1 MARFFIDR
9 PIFAWVLAIITMLA
23 GIVAVLTLPI
33 AQHPTIAPPAIAI
46 TANYPGA
53 SSKTLEDTVTQVI
66 EQKMKGL
73 DRLSYIASTSE
84 STGSVTITLTFETGT
99 DPDTAQVQVQNKLSL
114 ATPLLPQEVQ
124 QQGVQV
130 AKSAANYLNV
140 LAFISEDGK
149 LSGSDLSDY
158 VAANVQD
165 PISRVDGVGD
175 TLLFGSQYAMRLW
188 LDPAKLNSFK
198 LTPLDVKA
206 AVQAQNAQVSA
217 GQLGG
222 LPAVP
227 GQQLNATITA
237 QTRLKTAE
245 EFEAILLRTQADGSA
260 VRLRDVARVEL
271 GSEGYTSVARFNGKP
286 AAGLA
291 IKLATGA
298 NALATV
304 KGIDAK
310 LEELSRFFPPGV
322 KVIKPY
328 DTTPFV
334 RISIEEVIKTLVE
347 AVVLVFL
354 VMYLF
359 LQNFRATLIPTI
371 AVPVV
376 LMGTFGVLAA
386 FGYSLNTLTML
397 AMVLAI
403 GLLVDDAIVV
413 VENVE
418 RVMSEEGL
426 SPLEATRKSMGQI
439 TGALV
444 GVALVLAAVFVPMAF
459 FGGSTG
465 VIYRQFT
472 VTIVSAMT
480 LSVLV
485 AMILTPALCATLLK
499 PVAKGHALATT
510 GFFGAFNRA
519 FDRGNRRYQ
528 GVVRHMLGRGWRY
541 MAGYAVLVAVVALVF
556 SKIPAGFLPEEDQGT
571 LFTLVQLPPGAT
583 QARTLEVLEQVDHHF
598 LVEQKDAVDSIFSV
612 AGFSFAGSGQNAG
625 FAFVKLKPWGDRV
638 RPELKAAAVA
648 NRAMAVLST
657 IRNASV
663 FAIVP
668 PAVSELGNASGF
680 DLMLQDRANLG
691 HAALM
696 QARNQLLGALM
707 KEPGLV
713 AVRPNGMEDAPE
725 FRLDIDEHKVGALGL
740 TMSDVNTTFSTAWGS
755 NYVNDFIDRG
765 RVKKVFLQA
774 DAPFRMLP
782 GDIDHWFVRNAAGTM
797 VPFSAFATA
806 GWTSG
811 SPRLERYNGV
821 PSVEILGMALP
832 GAMSSGQALD
842 LVERHAAALPAGIG
856 YEWTGV
862 SRQEREA
869 GGQAGLLYAVSIL
882 VVFLCLAALYES
894 WSIPFSV
901 ILVVPLGV
909 LGTLLGA
916 VLTWKMNDVYFQVGL
931 LTTVGLASKNAIL
944 IVEFAKELHAKGM
957 STLDAAI
964 AAARL
969 RLRPILM
976 TSLAFILGVLPLMV
990 SKGAGAGAQ
999 NALGTAVVGG
1009 MVSGTVLAIFFV
1021 PLFYV
1026 VVQGLFGRA
1035 KAPAVTPGEGGT
1047 STSTSTGTG
1056 NGTDTPTTPLLN
1068 EGH

>member
-33 AQHPTIAPPAIAI
+33 AQYPTIAPPAIAI

-598 LVEQKDAVDSIFSV
+598 LVEQKEAVDSIFSV

-648 NRAMAVLST
+648 NRAMQTLST

-944 IVEFAKELHAKGM
+944 IVEFAKELHAKGL

-1047 STSTSTGTG
+1047 DTG

>member
-23 GIVAVLTLPI
+23 GVMAVLTLPI
-33 AQHPTIAPPAIAI
+33 AQYPSIAPPAIAI
-46 TANYPGA
+46 SATYPGA
-53 SSKTLEDTVTQVI
+53 SSKTLEDSVTQVI

-73 DRLSYIASTSE
+73 DKLSYIASTSE
-84 STGSVTITLTFETGT
+84 SSGSVTITLTFENGT
-99 DPDTAQVQVQNKLSL
+99 DPDTAQVQVQNKLAL

-124 QQGVQV
+124 QQGVRV
-130 AKSAANYLNV
+130 TKSANNFLNV
-140 LAFISEDGK
+140 LAFVSEDGK
-149 LSGSDLSDY
+149 LNGSDLSDY

-165 PISRVDGVGD
+165 PISRVEGVGD
-175 TLLFGSQYAMRLW
+175 TMLFGSQYAMRIW
-188 LDPAKLNSFK
+188 LDPSKLNSFN
-198 LTPLDVKA
+198 LTPLDVKTA
-206 AVQAQNAQVSA
+206 IQAQNAQVSA

-222 LPAVP
+222 LPSTAS
-227 GQQLNATITA
+227 QQLNATITA
-237 QTRLKTAE
+237 QTRMKTAE
-245 EFEAILLRTQADGSA
+245 EFASILLRTQASGAA
-260 VRLRDVARVEL
+260 VRLSDVARIEL
-271 GSEGYTSVARFNGKP
+271 GGESYDSVARFNGKP

-298 NALATV
+298 NALNTV
-304 KGIDAK
+304 KAVDAK
-310 LEELSRFFPPGV
+310 LEELSKFFPQGM

-334 RISIEEVIKTLVE
+334 RISIEEVVKTLIE
-347 AVVLVFL
+347 AVALVFV

-376 LMGTFGVLAA
+376 LLGTFGVLAA
-386 FGYSLNTLTML
+386 FGYSINTLTML

-418 RVMSEEGL
+418 RVMGEEGL

-485 AMILTPALCATLLK
+485 AMVLTPALCATLLK
-499 PVAKGHALATT
+499 PVPKGHGLATK

-519 FDRGNRRYQ
+519 FDRSNRDYQ
-528 GVVRHMLGRGWRY
+528 SVVQRMLKRSGRW
-541 MAGYAVLVAVVALVF
+541 MVGYAIVVVAVGFVF
-556 SKIPAGFLPEEDQGT
+556 TKIPAGFLPDEDQGT
-571 LFTLVQLPPGAT
+571 LFAIVQLPPGAT
-583 QARTLEVLEQVDHHF
+583 QSNTVKVLDQVQHHF
-598 LVEQKDAVDSIFSV
+598 LEEQKDAVDAIFTV
-612 AGFSFAGSGQNAG
+612 AGFSFAGSGQNTG
-625 FAFVKLKPWGDRV
+625 FAFVKLKPWGDRTA
-638 RPELKAAAVA
+638 PGLKAQAVA
-648 NRAMAVLST
+648 NKAMGALSQ

-663 FAIVP
+663 FAFAP

-691 HAALM
+691 HDALM
-696 QARNQLLGALM
+696 AARNQLLGALM

-725 FRLDIDEHKVGALGL
+725 FRLEIDEHKAGSLGL
-740 TMSDVNTTFSTAWGS
+740 SMADINNTFSVAWGS
-755 NYVNDFIDRG
+755 SYVNDFLDKG

-774 DAPFRMLP
+774 DAPHRMVP
-782 GDIDHWFVRNAAGTM
+782 EDIDKWFVRNSSGTM
-797 VPFSAFATA
+797 VPFSAFSTSR
-806 GWTSG
+806 WTTG

-832 GAMSSGQALD
+832 GALSSGQALD
-842 LVERHAAALPAGIG
+842 LVERHAAELPAGIG
-856 YEWTGV
+856 FEWTGV

-869 GGQAGLLYAVSIL
+869 GGQAMLLYAVSIL

-901 ILVVPLGV
+901 LLVVPLGV
-909 LGTLLGA
+909 LGTLAAA

-944 IVEFAKELHAKGM
+944 IVEFAKELYAKGM
-957 STLDAAI
+957 PLVESAVT
-964 AAARL
+964 AARM

-976 TSLAFILGVLPLMV
+976 TSLAFILGVLPLML

-1021 PLFYV
+1021 PLFFV
-1026 VVQGLFGRA
+1026 IVQKLFGRKKQA
-1035 KAPAVTPGEGGT
+1035 TDSGAPMT
-1047 STSTSTGTG
+1047 S
-1056 NGTDTPTTPLLN
+1056 PVLL

>member
-23 GIVAVLTLPI
+23 GTVAVLTLPI
-33 AQHPTIAPPAIAI
+33 AQYPTIAPPAIAI

-99 DPDTAQVQVQNKLSL
+99 NPDTAQVQVQNKLAL

-130 AKSAANYLNV
+130 AKSANNFLNV
-140 LAFISEDGK
+140 LAFISEDGR
-149 LSGSDLSDY
+149 LNGSDLSDY

-165 PISRVDGVGD
+165 PISRVEGVGD
-175 TLLFGSQYAMRLW
+175 TTLFGSQYAMRIW
-188 LDPAKLNSFK
+188 LDPGKLNSFK

-227 GQQLNATITA
+227 SQQLNATITA
-237 QTRLKTAE
+237 QTRLKTAA

-271 GSEGYTSVARFNGKP
+271 GSESYATVAHFNGKP

-298 NALATV
+298 NALDTV

-310 LEELSRFFPPGV
+310 LEELSKFFPPGV

-334 RISIEEVIKTLVE
+334 RISIEEVIKTLIE

-376 LMGTFGVLAA
+376 LMGTFGVLAV

-528 GVVRHMLGRGWRY
+528 GIVQHMLGRGWRY
-541 MAGYAVLVAVVALVF
+541 MAGYAVLVAVVGFVF

-583 QARTLEVLEQVDHHF
+583 QARTQEVLQQVDHHF
-598 LVEQKDAVDSIFSV
+598 LVEQKDAVDAIFSV

-648 NRAMAVLST
+648 GRAMETLSK
-657 IRNASV
+657 IRNATV

-713 AVRPNGMEDAPE
+713 AVRPNGMEDTPD

-740 TMSDVNTTFSTAWGS
+740 SMSDVNATFSTAWGS

-765 RVKKVFLQA
+765 RVKKVFLQS

-806 GWTSG
+806 SWTLG

-832 GAMSSGQALD
+832 GALSSGQALD
-842 LVERHAAALPAGIG
+842 LVERHAAALPPGIG

-901 ILVVPLGV
+901 VLVVPLGV
-909 LGTLLGA
+909 LGTLVGA

-957 STLDAAI
+957 STLEAAI
-964 AAARL
+964 AAARM

-1021 PLFYV
+1021 PLFFV
-1026 VVQGLFGRA
+1026 VVQGLFGRNKPA
-1035 KAPAVTPGEGGT
+1035 AAESAGAPAADA
-1047 STSTSTGTG
+1047 S
-1056 NGTDTPTTPLLN
+1056 PLLN